1 MSQESVSKTED
12 FGPFVTNT
20 NADLKKAKEK
30 EAKKTNKHTTNKA
43 VVKPA

>member
-1 MSQESVSKTED
+1 LDD

-30 EAKKTNKHTTNKA
+30 EAKKVSKHSNKVIA
-43 VVKPA
+43 KPA